1 MFSYNG
7 YVTSDDLQRIED
19 QRESED
25 ALDWRSPNYEE
36 SKYDRYGW
44 PIEEDETERESA
56 TFKRI
61 CL

>member
-36 SKYDRYGW
+36 RWGDRY
-44 PIEEDETERESA
+44 EEDEDGQDE
-56 TFKRI
+56 
-61 CL
+61 